1 MCVCVYMF
9 TSLSVY
15 ITTSPATRL
24 VSMLPVYQGLRDRF
38 MPTRPT
44 TQLDVVCTY
53 KLSVCRCSLS
63 RGGVENK
70 NEKKTLEPFPNCLN
84 YHSIFCGWSTTVQSY
99 LIMCLSYVLSC
110 IVLSIIVVQSCLVSY
125 SVNSIKSFEALG
137 YCHC

>member
-1 MCVCVYMF
+1 MLSSQTTFSNSACIQGLTESISITNLVIGKHVCVCVYMF

-84 YHSIFCGWSTTVQSY
+84 YHSIFCGWSTTV
-99 LIMCLSYVLSC
+99 
-110 IVLSIIVVQSCLVSY
+110 
-125 SVNSIKSFEALG
+125 
-137 YCHC
+137 